1 MDAWQL
7 LRTLGALSVVL
18 GALWGALWAV
28 RRFDLTVDG
37 KGLGKWLEKFGNA
50 GPERRLKVVERLS
63 IDQRRSVV
71 LLRRDDTEFSLM
83 IGPEGVVVLDTARAP
98 AAPALAAPKQ
108 EEATFASRVPAL
120 PEVGFAQGDIPDPA
134 PSRFGLKAAAALHR
148 FARTT
153 EITPDV

>member
-1 MDAWQL
+1 VDAWQL

-18 GALWGALWAV
+18 GALWGGLLAV

-37 KGLGKWLEKFGNA
+37 KGLGKWLEKLANA
-50 GPERRLKVVERLS
+50 APDRRLKVVERLA

-98 AAPALAAPKQ
+98 AAPAPAAPKE
-108 EEATFASRVPAL
+108 EEATFASRIPAL
-120 PEVGFAQGDIPDPA
+120 PEVWFAQGDIPDPA
-134 PSRFGLKAAAALHR
+134 PSRFGLKGGAALHSFVR
-148 FARTT
+148 KP